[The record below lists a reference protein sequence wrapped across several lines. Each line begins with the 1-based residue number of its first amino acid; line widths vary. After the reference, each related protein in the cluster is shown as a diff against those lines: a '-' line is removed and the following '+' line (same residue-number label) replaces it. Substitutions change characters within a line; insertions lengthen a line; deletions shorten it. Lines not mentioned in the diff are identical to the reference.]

1 MVSDRKVLNDYLV
14 DLSVSSFDGKVDDVI
29 QMLANYRDKY
39 TADGYFNINISTDH
53 YYDTV
58 SIELRGDRYETDA
71 EYEKR
76 LDIEKIFA
84 QRQKLEKQKREE
96 DERKLYE
103 RLKKKY
109 G

>member
-1 MVSDRKVLNDYLV
+1 MVSDRKVLNDYLTE
-14 DLSVSSFDGKVDDVI
+14 LSVHSIGGKVDDVI

-39 TADGYFNINISTDH
+39 VADGYFNISIYTEH

-71 EYEKR
+71 EYEQRTSMEKAI
-76 LDIEKIFA
+76 IE
-84 QRQKLEKQKREE
+84 RQKQEKRKREDE
-96 DERKLYE
+96 ERKLYE